1 MHTQKFHSTK
11 FPKKKTWKTTPHGQL
26 QWWND
31 AWRRSLARQN
41 ETAEATS
48 QPGGQ
53 ESCFQLCRLFLFV
66 WFLCFLVSFYCFQKK
81 QDVHFFRFCSYIKQ
95 HFHYEI
101 LGYGFYRYVLKGNFS
116 GSTMFFLQKRGC
128 SCREHDG
135 VFSWCNPLNISI
147 MVVHCPWG
155 ETWWNSLSKDISYES
170 VTLDGKGVTS

>member
-66 WFLCFLVSFYCFQKK
+66 WFLCFLVSFYWFQKK
-81 QDVHFFRFCSYIKQ
+81 TRCTFLQILFIHQ
-95 HFHYEI
+95 QLFHYEI
-101 LGYGFYRYVLKGNFS
+101 LGYGFYRYLLKGNFS
-116 GSTMFFLQKRGC
+116 GSTMLFLQKRGVHAG
-128 SCREHDG
+128 SFFL
-135 VFSWCNPLNISI
+135 VQSSLNISI
-147 MVVHCPWG
+147 MAVHFPWG